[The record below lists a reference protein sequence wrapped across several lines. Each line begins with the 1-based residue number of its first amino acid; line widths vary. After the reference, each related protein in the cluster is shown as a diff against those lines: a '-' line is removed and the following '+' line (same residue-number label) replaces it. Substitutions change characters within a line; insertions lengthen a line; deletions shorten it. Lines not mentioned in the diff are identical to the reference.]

1 MNFKHFALIAAV
13 VAAPLVAPAPAAAD
27 ATPQA
32 AASPNVDDA
41 VARVQAFYD
50 KTRSFRSEFEQEYFV
65 KSHNVTKRSKGQVL
79 FAKPGKMRWDY
90 TTPSGNKVV
99 SDGKLLRVYEE
110 ANKQVFEQPA
120 AQQGQY
126 PAALAFLTGQ
136 GKIADV
142 FQFEL
147 VAGEKMKFPGGFV
160 LVGTPK
166 RPTPAYQRV
175 FFYVDAQTSQIRRV
189 LLLDAQGNRNRFQFV
204 DPHVNVPVEANA
216 FDFTPPPGT
225 TVVRQ

>member
-1 MNFKHFALIAAV
+1 MNFKHFALLAST
-13 VAAPLVAPAPAAAD
+13 LVAPLLVSDSAAAD
-27 ATPQA
+27 APTKA
-32 AASPNVDDA
+32 APSAAVDDA

-90 TTPSGNKVV
+90 STPAGNKVV

-166 RPTPAYQRV
+166 RATPAYQRV

-189 LLLDAQGNRNRFQFV
+189 LLLDAQGNRNRFQFI
-204 DPHVNVPVEANA
+204 DPHVNVPVAPDA
-216 FDFTPPPGT
+216 FDFTPPAGT
-225 TVVRQ
+225 TFVRQ